1 MNINTLTRQ
10 MSLGGLAIAA
20 LMVTT
25 TISPEA
31 VQAEGIIDRLNMLE
45 SAGSSSESGINPAD
59 FDIAVIDTMIE
70 QLMSMA
76 ETTMVG
82 MMSDDPEIAEMS
94 AQMMEMIEAEL
105 EHLNE
110 VRRAKLGARLQ
121 ELRSSTSESGIR

>member
-1 MNINTLTRQ
+1 MNINALIRQ
-10 MSLGGLAIAA
+10 MSLGGLVIAA
-20 LMVTT
+20 SMVAT
-25 TISPEA
+25 TISLEP

-76 ETTMVG
+76 ETAMVG

-121 ELRSSTSESGIR
+121 ELRGSTSESGIR

>member
-1 MNINTLTRQ
+1 MNINALIRQ
-10 MSLGGLAIAA
+10 MSLGGLVIAA
-20 LMVTT
+20 SMVAT
-25 TISPEA
+25 TISLEP

-59 FDIAVIDTMIE
+59 FDIAVIATTIE

-76 ETTMVG
+76 ETAMVG

-121 ELRSSTSESGIR
+121 ELRGSTSESGIR